1 MFTASVSILQSL
13 NLAASRARA
22 SQASARSRRSL
33 SSSPERARCPS
44 VIGSAAAAGA
54 RGRLMDG
61 MQQGIGAYGAG
72 RSGGAFDPLTFIQQ
86 PHTGLRIVSW
96 LFSLV
101 IFGCIA
107 NEGYINRPD
116 EVEQFCIFNRNQ
128 NACNYAISSVK
139 DRKKAVLAD
148 VGASA
153 FWSFVWFVGFCFLAN
168 QWQVAKPEDNPLRAG
183 GDAARAAI
191 TFSFFSIFTW
201 AAQAFLAFQR
211 YKLGADSALFSQD
224 YIDPSLDAGGVPYS
238 SYSAGDAL
246 ESPGGTGS
254 YQQNGDGVFDGSN
267 RVPAAG
273 VLKHSRVRTTTDP
286 SDTIL
291 TNGRIFWKTV
301 HATRMKMRCKLK

>member
-1 MFTASVSILQSL
+1 
-13 NLAASRARA
+13 
-22 SQASARSRRSL
+22 
-33 SSSPERARCPS
+33 
-44 VIGSAAAAGA
+44 
-54 RGRLMDG
+54 MDG
-61 MQQGIGAYGAG
+61 MQQCAFGAG
-72 RSGGAFDPLTFIQQ
+72 RAGGAFDPLTFIQQ

-128 NACNYAISSVK
+128 NACNYAVSMGTLAFLCCMAFLALDAYFPQISSVK

-148 VGASA
+148 VGTSA
-153 FWSFVWFVGFCFLAN
+153 FWSFIWFVGFCFLAN

-224 YIDPSLDAGGVPYS
+224 YADPSLDAAEVPYS
-238 SYSAGDAL
+238 SYSAGDGL

-254 YQQNGDGVFDGSN
+254 YQQSGDCGFDGS
-267 RVPAAG
+267 AG
-273 VLKHSRVRTTTDP
+273 YQRQEY
-286 SDTIL
+286 
-291 TNGRIFWKTV
+291 
-301 HATRMKMRCKLK
+301 